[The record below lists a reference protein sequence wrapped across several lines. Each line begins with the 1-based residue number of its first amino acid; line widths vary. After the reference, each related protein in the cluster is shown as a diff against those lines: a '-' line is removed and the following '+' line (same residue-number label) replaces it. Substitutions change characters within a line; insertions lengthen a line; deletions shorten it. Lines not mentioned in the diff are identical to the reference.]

1 MRRVSSI
8 LDNFQAAKGALDL
21 TVHTRDLRNSA
32 SSPSLLPFVSC
43 RLVKNLLDSDAPVYG
58 ILPYQLYG
66 PGCCAVRPE
75 RMCYRVEHHMITNNT
90 QAETRRINYMFKK
103 LSLVLTGALAC
114 ASFSVQAEDW
124 RAWNIHNDGHPNTAA
139 MDRFSELVSEAT
151 GGEINVE
158 VFHGGVLG
166 SQPDALEQV
175 RLGAIEIGNFNLG
188 PIGPIV
194 KEANLVSLP
203 FIFKS
208 VPHMF
213 RVLEGE
219 AGETI
224 AAAMAEAGIK
234 PLAWVDAGARS
245 FYSQKPINTPA
256 DVEGLK
262 IRVMNNDLYTS
273 MISAMGGNP
282 SPMAFAEVQQAL
294 KTGVVDGAENN
305 FPSFKSVGHYE
316 VTTHYSLSEHLIIP
330 ECICVNTAKFDALS
344 EDMQAAV
351 RGAAE
356 EAALYQRELWAVQ
369 SGQAREEV
377 EAAGIVVNEIADKG
391 PFQDAMVAVYDEYLA
406 ANPDMADLVE
416 MAKNTE

>member
-1 MRRVSSI
+1 
-8 LDNFQAAKGALDL
+8 
-21 TVHTRDLRNSA
+21 
-32 SSPSLLPFVSC
+32 
-43 RLVKNLLDSDAPVYG
+43 
-58 ILPYQLYG
+58 
-66 PGCCAVRPE
+66 
-75 RMCYRVEHHMITNNT
+75 MI
-90 QAETRRINYMFKK
+90 KK
-103 LSLVLTGALAC
+103 LSTIVVGVAATLVLLNTAHA
-114 ASFSVQAEDW
+114 AESW
-124 RAWNIHNDGHPNTAA
+124 RAWNIHNEGHPNTAA
-139 MDRFSELVSEAT
+139 MDKFSELVEKAT
-151 GGEINVE
+151 EGEVTVE

-175 RLGAIEIGNFNLG
+175 RLGAIEMGNFNLG
-188 PIGPIV
+188 PIGPMV

-224 AAAMAEAGIK
+224 ANAMAEAGVK
-234 PLAWVDAGARS
+234 PIAWVDAGARS
-245 FYSQKPINTPA
+245 FYSQKAINTPA

-273 MISAMGGNP
+273 MISALGGNP

-305 FPSFKSVGHYE
+305 FPSFKNVGHYE

-344 EDMQAAV
+344 PELQEQV

-369 SGQAREEV
+369 SEQARKDV
-377 EAAGIVVNEIADKG
+377 EAAGIKVNEIEDKAA
-391 PFQDAMVAVYDEYLA
+391 FQAAMDAVYEDYLA
-406 ANPDMADLVE
+406 ENPDMSALVD
-416 MAKNTE
+416 MAKGTE